1 MSFIP
6 TLKTTLG
13 VAFIL
18 ATAGAISVSAQTQ
31 AVADNSATNAPA
43 NASRTSELKTSSNP
57 QSTVVLLKAERRKT
71 ALKPNDKPAVRRWL
85 T

>member
-18 ATAGAISVSAQTQ
+18 TTAGAISVSAQTQ
-31 AVADNSATNAPA
+31 AVADNSSTNAPA
-43 NASRTSELKTSSNP
+43 NASRTRQARIHNRLSS
-57 QSTVVLLKAERRKT
+57 LLKAERRTT